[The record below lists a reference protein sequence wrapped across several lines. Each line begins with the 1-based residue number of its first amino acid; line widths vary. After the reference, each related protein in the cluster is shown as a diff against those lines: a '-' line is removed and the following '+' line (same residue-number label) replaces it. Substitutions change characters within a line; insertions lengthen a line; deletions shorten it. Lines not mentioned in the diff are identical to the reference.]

1 MLDYEDALGFFTSAM
16 YPTLF
21 TQKNIIRVVLCPA
34 SNISNFEPRGFL
46 VMTTA
51 WKAHTLD
58 SIAD

>member
-21 TQKNIIRVVLCPA
+21 TQKTSSELFFAQLVILATLSHMA
-34 SNISNFEPRGFL
+34 SL
-46 VMTTA
+46 TTA